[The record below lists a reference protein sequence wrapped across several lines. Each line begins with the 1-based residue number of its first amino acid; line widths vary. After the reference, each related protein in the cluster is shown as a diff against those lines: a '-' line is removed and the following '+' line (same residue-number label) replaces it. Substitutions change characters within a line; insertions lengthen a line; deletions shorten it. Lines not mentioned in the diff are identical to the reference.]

1 MDEEITALADQQREL
16 DDLLAGRSEADW
28 RLPSRCEGWSVADV
42 MTHLCQTDE
51 MAVASVRGRYD
62 DVLAELLAGVDAP
75 TGMDEAIDAM
85 VRRDR
90 DVPLDVLRER
100 WAAASTEQ
108 VAALS
113 SCDPHARVPWVVG
126 TLSARTLTTTR
137 LAETWIHT
145 GDVAWAFGR
154 RPEPTDR
161 LRLIARLAWRTL
173 PHAFAIHGLELSG
186 PVAFELA
193 GPQGD
198 RWSFRGEEPA
208 RTTITGDAAE
218 LCEVAARRTPAEAT
232 SLHGTGP
239 DAATVLSVVRTW
251 A

>member
-1 MDEEITALADQQREL
+1 MDDEITALAAQQQEL

-51 MAVASVRGRYD
+51 MAVASVRGDYH
-62 DVLAELLAGVDAP
+62 DVLGRLLAGIDAP
-75 TGMDEAIDAM
+75 DSMDDAIDAM
-85 VRRDR
+85 VSRDR
-90 DVPLDVLRER
+90 DVPIDDLRRR
-100 WAAASTEQ
+100 WAAASSDQ

-113 SCDPHARVPWVVG
+113 SCDPHARVPWVAG
-126 TLSARTLTTTR
+126 TLSARTLATTR

-145 GDVAWAFGR
+145 GDVAWAFGLE
-154 RPEPTDR
+154 PEATDR
-161 LRLIARLAWRTL
+161 LRLIVRLAWRTL
-173 PHAFAIHGLELSG
+173 PHAFSIHDLELSG
-186 PVAFELA
+186 PVAFELT
-193 GPQGD
+193 GPNGD
-198 RWSFRGEEPA
+198 DWSFRGDEPA

-218 LCEVAARRTPAEAT
+218 LCAVASRRTPVEAT